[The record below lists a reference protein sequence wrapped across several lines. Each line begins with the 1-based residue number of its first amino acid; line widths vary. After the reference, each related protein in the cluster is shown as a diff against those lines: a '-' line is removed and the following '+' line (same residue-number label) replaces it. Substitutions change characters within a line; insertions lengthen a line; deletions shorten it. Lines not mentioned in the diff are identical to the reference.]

1 MTCKINKSQKHKRRN
16 NKTKKGGKRRVE
28 KIYINLGRQ
37 HTNPD
42 IRGDIRIKSGPTT
55 YDADSRMA
63 FLSNF
68 FEHAAKSFEEDLAVI
83 SMGEPKS
90 TEKQKV
96 YKVVFYDNDEPLQE
110 GSENPIKCK
119 KKKDGKDSKEGK
131 DSKKKRKSEK
141 KGGVKCGQKKRKT
154 RRIGGNPTDH
164 DPPSPPPSQQR
175 FALNDDGLDATD
187 EANARAFEN
196 EQKRLNIA
204 NLKKKITGKKG
215 RSKTNT
221 SELDFVT
228 GYSEERMPEESPPTF
243 SSANSALKALIKSKT
258 RNK

>member
-1 MTCKINKSQKHKRRN
+1 MTCKRNKSQRRKNIN
-16 NKTKKGGKRRVE
+16 NKTMKGGNRRVE

-55 YDADSRMA
+55 YDADSKLG

-68 FEHAAKSFEEDLAVI
+68 FEHAAKSFEEDLAVM

-96 YKVVFYDNDEPLQE
+96 YKVVFYDNDEPLEE

-119 KKKDGKDSKEGK
+119 KKKDGKESKKNKDSKQYK
-131 DSKKKRKSEK
+131 NNSKKKRKSEK

-154 RRIGGNPTDH
+154 RRIGGNPKDR
-164 DPPSPPPSQQR
+164 DSPNVQKRSPTIASI
-175 FALNDDGLDATD
+175 DTGLDATD
-187 EANARAFEN
+187 AAAAKRFERSLRK
-196 EQKRLNIA
+196 ERMKS
-204 NLKKKITGKKG
+204 LKLKSPKQRSSQRYHPDHATGFAEPKGPGYYEGKK
-215 RSKTNT
+215 RW
-221 SELDFVT
+221 
-228 GYSEERMPEESPPTF
+228 
-243 SSANSALKALIKSKT
+243 
-258 RNK
+258 